1 MSRLPLEAF
10 LQRKSS
16 LVFFAGEVRGLT
28 AGAPPAREE
37 RLLDV
42 RELAHESFVM
52 LSRDPSPP
60 YHDHVVGLCAAAGF
74 QPKVHFAAA
83 QALTIVAIVASGHGV
98 SLVPET
104 VGKAGIDGLVY
115 IPLRNVEP
123 LPSAYLA
130 WNPHRDVP
138 GLRGLIDTVRNAKAL
153 RPTSR
158 MKGPLVRLPRENL
171 CIQGRFVQP
180 VSRRPSS
187 RRRTPARASY
197 GSCWLDAPGPR
208 SRTRCRTPCAVP
220 ARCPAAP

>member
-98 SLVPET
+98 SLVPE
-104 VGKAGIDGLVY
+104 
-115 IPLRNVEP
+115 R
-123 LPSAYLA
+123 SARLA
-130 WNPHRDVP
+130 S
-138 GLRGLIDTVRNAKAL
+138 TAL
-153 RPTSR
+153 STSR
-158 MKGPLVRLPRENL
+158 
-171 CIQGRFVQP
+171 CAT
-180 VSRRPSS
+180 SS
-187 RRRTPARASY
+187 PYPAPTWRGIRIA
-197 GSCWLDAPGPR
+197 
-208 SRTRCRTPCAVP
+208 TCRDCA
-220 ARCPAAP
+220 A